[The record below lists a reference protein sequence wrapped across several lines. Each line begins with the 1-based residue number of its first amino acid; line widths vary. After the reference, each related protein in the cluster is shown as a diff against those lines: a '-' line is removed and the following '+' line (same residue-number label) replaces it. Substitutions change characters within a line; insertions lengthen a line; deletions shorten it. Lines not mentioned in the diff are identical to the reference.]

1 MTKTELRKIYKEKRK
16 AISSKDKLKYDDLI
30 LLQFQK
36 LYFENVQILL
46 TYWPMELEPN
56 MQIVTSYIKHTN
68 YALRVAYPVTNF
80 SNNTM
85 CAIGVEDDTSF
96 TTNTFGL
103 TEPINGEEIKANE
116 IDIVFV
122 PLFIFDLKGY
132 RVGYGKGF
140 YDKFLA
146 SCKNDVIK
154 IGFCYF
160 EPIEKIDDTNNF
172 DIPLNYC
179 ITPHNIY
186 EF

>member
-1 MTKTELRKIYKEKRK
+1 
-16 AISSKDKLKYDDLI
+16 
-30 LLQFQK
+30 
-36 LYFENVQILL
+36 
-46 TYWPMELEPN
+46 
-56 MQIVTSYIKHTN
+56 
-68 YALRVAYPVTNF
+68 
-80 SNNTM
+80 M

-103 TEPINGEEIKANE
+103 TEPKNGEEINANE

-122 PLFIFDLKGY
+122 PLFIFDLRGY